1 MGWQTGAS
9 NNVAIIQ
16 IADHID
22 RNTRLLVPIYA
33 PINSVPNCCT
43 QGVLLFLFGLWP
55 VVINDLTQAL
65 IAPTLLSLVITVFM
79 GGLSLFKEMRARI
92 Y

>member
-1 MGWQTGAS
+1 MGWHTGAR
-9 NNVAIIQ
+9 NNDAITQ
-16 IADHID
+16 IADRTID
-22 RNTRLLVPIYA
+22 SSTQLLVHIYA
-33 PINSVPNCCT
+33 HINSVSNCCT

-79 GGLSLFKEMRARI
+79 GGLN
-92 Y
+92 